1 MSSRAEINPRLARGG
16 ALLHLLGGATGVVA
30 LRAALHKGPGD
41 GRTLTGAHIIA
52 HSGANMLLG
61 LAPVVCAS
69 DAGPA
74 LGRLIE
80 WSALGATYLNWFA
93 IFCRGLWAFPPP
105 GQVFQLDPES
115 VTPPHR
121 EKVERAIPVML
132 LYGVIPLTFI
142 CSIATLGALRHRR

>member
-1 MSSRAEINPRLARGG
+1 MEPSARLARGG

-30 LRAALHKGPGD
+30 LRAMLHKGPGD
-41 GRTLTGAHIIA
+41 GRTLTGAHVIA

-61 LAPVVCAS
+61 LAPVARGS
-69 DAGPA
+69 GSRPA
-74 LGRLIE
+74 LGQLIE
-80 WSALGATYLNWFA
+80 WSALGAAYLNWFA

-105 GQVFQLDPES
+105 GELFEVDPES
-115 VTPPHR
+115 VTPGHR

-142 CSIATLGALRHRR
+142 CSAATLGALRHRR

>member
-1 MSSRAEINPRLARGG
+1 MMTEPSLRMARGG
-16 ALLHLLGGATGVVA
+16 ALLHLLGGVTGLVT

-61 LAPVVCAS
+61 LAPVTARS
-69 DAGPA
+69 RPA
-74 LGRLIE
+74 LRGVIE
-80 WSALGATYLNWFA
+80 YSALGAAYLNWLA

-105 GQVFQLDPES
+105 GDLFAVDEQRAAR
-115 VTPPHR
+115 PHR
-121 EKVERAIPVML
+121 EKIGRAIPTML

-142 CSIATLGALRHRR
+142 CFGATLAALRHRR